1 MKRSVAIIGL
11 LVIVCVFGLQALAF
25 GADVVKLKAANYLP
39 PTHPMS
45 LLTGWFCDEIKK
57 RTNGQVEIAY
67 HAGGTLLNPVKM
79 YDGVTTGITDMGV
92 SHIQYTRG
100 RFPVTEVFDLP
111 LGSPSGW
118 VATQVTTDFYGKF
131 KPKEWDDVHVL
142 YINTCGPLV
151 LETIAKPV
159 KTLEDLK
166 GLKIRATG
174 QLSDVAKA
182 LGALPIPLQ
191 MPDVYESL
199 KRGVVD
205 GIMVDLSTLKFW
217 KFAEVVKYVTSSW
230 QLGTGITFYFVM
242 NKSKWNALTPD
253 VQKIFTEVAF
263 EAKEKQAVLWNQMDI
278 EGLDLFKSTGGQVLS
293 LSEAEAAK
301 WVKAVEPVIDA
312 YKKDMASKG
321 FKEADV
327 DGWLKFIKERIQY
340 WTKEEK
346 QKKIASPFM

>member
-1 MKRSVAIIGL
+1 MKRRVAVGL

-45 LLTGWFCDEIKK
+45 ALTGWFCDEVKK

-79 YDGVTTGITDMGV
+79 YDGVTTGITDLGV

-118 VATQVTTDFYGKF
+118 VATQVTADFYAKF
-131 KPKEWDDVHVL
+131 KPKEWDEVQVL
-142 YINTCGPLV
+142 YINTCGPLI
-151 LETIAKPV
+151 LQTIAKPV
-159 KTLEDLK
+159 KTLEDMK

-174 QLSDVAKA
+174 QLSDVVKA

-199 KRGVVD
+199 KRGVID
-205 GIMVDLSTLKFW
+205 GIVVDLSTLKFW

-230 QLGTGITFYFVM
+230 QLGTGITFYFIM

-253 VQKIFTEVAF
+253 IQKIFTEVAF

-293 LSEAEAAK
+293 LSDAEAAK

-346 QKKIASPFM
+346 HKKIAAPFM

>member
-1 MKRSVAIIGL
+1 MRKNLVVSFL
-11 LVIVCVFGLQALAF
+11 LAVFFF
-25 GADVVKLKAANYLP
+25 GASAAALGAEPIKLKAANYLP

-45 LLTGWFCDEIKK
+45 HLTGWFCDEIKK
-57 RTNGQVEIAY
+57 RTNGEVEITY

-118 VATQVTTDFYGKF
+118 VATQVTSDFYAKF
-131 KPKEWDDVHVL
+131 KPKEWDEVHVL
-142 YINTCGPLV
+142 YINTCGPLI
-151 LETIAKPV
+151 LQTIAKPV
-159 KTLEDLK
+159 KTLEDMK

-174 QLSDVAKA
+174 QLSDVVKA

-199 KRGVVD
+199 KRGVID
-205 GIMVDLSTLKFW
+205 GITVDLSTLKYW

-253 VQKIFTEVAF
+253 IQKIFTEVAL
-263 EAKEKQAVLWNQMDI
+263 ETKEKQAVLWNQMDI
-278 EGLDLFKSTGGQVLS
+278 EGRDAFTAAGGQILS
-293 LSEAEAAK
+293 LSDSEAAK

-327 DGWLKFIKERIQY
+327 DTWLKFIKERIAH

-346 QKKIASPFM
+346 QKKIAAPFM

>member
-1 MKRSVAIIGL
+1 
-11 LVIVCVFGLQALAF
+11 
-25 GADVVKLKAANYLP
+25 
-39 PTHPMS
+39 
-45 LLTGWFCDEIKK
+45 
-57 RTNGQVEIAY
+57 
-67 HAGGTLLNPVKM
+67 
-79 YDGVTTGITDMGV
+79 
-92 SHIQYTRG
+92 
-100 RFPVTEVFDLP
+100 VFDLP

-118 VATQVTTDFYGKF
+118 VATQVTTDFYAKF
-131 KPKEWDDVHVL
+131 KPREWDEVHVL

-151 LETIAKPV
+151 LQTIGKPV
-159 KTLEDLK
+159 KTLEDMK

-174 QLSDVAKA
+174 QLSDVVKA

-199 KRGVVD
+199 KRGVID
-205 GIMVDLSTLKFW
+205 GIVVDLSTLKFW
-217 KFAEVVKYVTSSW
+217 KFSEVVKYVTSSW

-242 NKSKWNALTPD
+242 NKNKWNALTPD
-253 VQKIFTEVAF
+253 IQKIFTEVAF
-263 EAKEKQAVLWNQMDI
+263 EAKEKQAVLWNQMDT

-301 WVKAVEPVIDA
+301 WVKAVAPVIDA

-327 DGWLKFIKERIQY
+327 DGWLKYIKERIPY

-346 QKKIASPFM
+346 EKKIASPFM

>member
-1 MKRSVAIIGL
+1 MKRSFVIGL
-11 LVIVCVFGLQALAF
+11 LVVVCVFCVQPLVF
-25 GADVVKLKAANYLP
+25 GAEVVKLKAANYLP

-45 LLTGWFCDEIKK
+45 LLTGWFCDEVKK
-57 RTNGQVEIAY
+57 RTNGQVEITY

-79 YDGVTTGITDMGV
+79 YDGVTTGITDLGV

-118 VATQVTTDFYGKF
+118 VATQVSTDFYAKF
-131 KPKEWDDVHVL
+131 KPKEWDEVQVL
-142 YINTCGPLV
+142 YINTCGPLI
-151 LETIAKPV
+151 LQTISKPV
-159 KTLEDLK
+159 KTLEDMK

-174 QLSDVAKA
+174 QLSDVVKA

-199 KRGVVD
+199 KRGVID
-205 GIMVDLSTLKFW
+205 GIVVDLSTLKFW
-217 KFAEVVKYVTSSW
+217 KFAEVVKCVTSSW

-242 NKSKWNALTPD
+242 NKSKWNALAPD
-253 VQKIFTEVAF
+253 IQKIFNEVAF

-293 LSEAEAAK
+293 LSEAEVAK
-301 WVKAVEPVIDA
+301 WVKAVDPVIDA
-312 YKKDMASKG
+312 YKKDMVSKG

-327 DGWLKFIKERIQY
+327 DNWLKFIKERIQY

-346 QKKIASPFM
+346 QKKIAAPFM

>member
-1 MKRSVAIIGL
+1 MSRKLVLSFLLSVFVLASNTGAI
-11 LVIVCVFGLQALAF
+11 

-45 LLTGWFCDEIKK
+45 LLTGWFCDEVKK
-57 RTNGQVEIAY
+57 RTNGQVEITY

-79 YDGVTTGITDMGV
+79 YDGVITGITDMGV

-118 VATQVTTDFYGKF
+118 VATQVSSDFHTKF

-142 YINTCGPLV
+142 YINTCGPLI
-151 LETIAKPV
+151 LQTIAKPV

-174 QLSDVAKA
+174 QLSDVVKA

-199 KRGVVD
+199 KRGVID
-205 GIMVDLSTLKFW
+205 GIVVDLSTLKFW
-217 KFAEVVKYVTSSW
+217 KFAEVVKHVTSSW

-242 NKSKWNALTPD
+242 NKAKWNALAPG

-263 EAKEKQAVLWNQMDI
+263 EAKEKQAALWNEMDI
-278 EGLDLFKSTGGQVLS
+278 EGLELFKKTGGQVLS
-293 LSEAEAAK
+293 LTDAEAGK
-301 WVKAVEPVIDA
+301 WIKAVEPVIDA
-312 YKKDMASKG
+312 YRKDMVSKG
-321 FKEADV
+321 YKQADV
-327 DGWLKFIKERIQY
+327 ESWLKYIKERIPY